1 METLKSV
8 EITYVVRWC
17 EVRQRSFNMEDT
29 AADTRISALQSRDL
43 NVWRILKL
51 DSFKRSAASP
61 NLRNENEVEE

>member
-1 METLKSV
+1 METLRSV

-43 NVWRILKL
+43 NV
-51 DSFKRSAASP
+51 
-61 NLRNENEVEE
+61 